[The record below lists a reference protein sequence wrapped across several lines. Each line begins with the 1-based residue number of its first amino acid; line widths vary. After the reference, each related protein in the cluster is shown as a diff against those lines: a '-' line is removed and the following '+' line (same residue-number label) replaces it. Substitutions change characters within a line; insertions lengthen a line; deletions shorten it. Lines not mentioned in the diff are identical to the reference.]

1 MNGVIFFTSRQ
12 MLRNLRRSIAIL
24 GGLTLAVAMGVAT
37 LLYVSGS
44 ASGLTETAL
53 RPVAADLVAHGTTD
67 KVDPAGIAG
76 SYRTQAGV
84 RAAEPLVAADFVSLT
99 SGDGSKTTSPGRV
112 FATTEAFVHQFPFV
126 ATTDGAYAPDAIL
139 LSEASAFRLGVRPG
153 DSVNLAISG
162 AARPYRVSGILDSA
176 AAEPLFASGDPNF
189 EGEFSVVPDVV
200 VMPYNLYRAD
210 SATAVSPTAP
220 TAKVPADAQVYIQL
234 DRSRF
239 AGDPPA
245 AQKQIDAFARGLER
259 QNTGQVK
266 ITDND
271 ASALNRAKKDV
282 LGAKVLF
289 IFLGL
294 PGIAVAGFLA
304 YAASQV
310 FREESRREVG
320 LLRARGANPRQVY
333 ATAAVSA
340 VLLGV
345 AGSLLGTA
353 MGAFAAASAVASGTI
368 NSSQVFNALI
378 LAIPIAL
385 AVAFLAVIVPTILGL
400 RRDITDERRLVQRLH
415 VLPFWERFGLDF
427 AALAASALFFVVT
440 YLAGGF
446 RPTTAEGQN
455 ISLAFYVFLGPLF
468 LWVGL
473 TLFSLRYLGRL
484 MPWAIR
490 QAGRVFPLNGFGGIA
505 TKDLARR
512 PQLASLITVVVAL
525 TLAFGVSLLAFTNT
539 YAQERLRDSRFVV
552 GSDIRVTVSSAG
564 TGGPSAI
571 EPAMNQGSVVGY
583 SGFMRDTKALIGSK
597 RQTMYGIDVPSF
609 RNAAYLPDS
618 FFANGNAN
626 RTLDALATTPNGALV
641 SREEA
646 IGFNIVVGD
655 SLFVRLSST
664 DPSGYRDIE
673 LKVVGITNYF
683 PTSSQ
688 DSDFIMNRAAMSE
701 AAGRNDSRNDVYL
714 VKVTGGQSSSVS
726 KAIQQAMPT
735 GTVAKFED
743 LQTAARVDESSL
755 TNLNVTG
762 LGGIQQTFG
771 YVLVAGAMFAFV
783 ATLIS
788 TRKKDLSTMR
798 ALGASLG
805 QVRRFVAAQA
815 VAVAA
820 TSLAVGVPVGLALGW
835 LLVRLLAI
843 IFPIP
848 IDHTVL
854 ISSGSVLFLA
864 GSLGTVVLALLAA
877 SAAIARTSV
886 GATLRDQ

>member
-1 MNGVIFFTSRQ
+1 
-12 MLRNLRRSIAIL
+12 MLRNLRRSIGIL

-53 RPVAADLVAHGTTD
+53 RPVAADLVAHGTND
-67 KVDPAGIAG
+67 RVDPGVLAAAYGN
-76 SYRTQAGV
+76 QVGV
-84 RAAEPLVAADFVSLT
+84 RAAQPLVAADFVSLT
-99 SGDGSKTTSPGRV
+99 SSDASKSTSPGKV
-112 FATTEAFVHQFPFV
+112 FATTDAFVRQFPFV
-126 ATTDGAYAPDAIL
+126 ATTEGAFASDAIL
-139 LSEASAFRLGVRPG
+139 LSEASAFRLGVQPG
-153 DSVNLAISG
+153 DSVSLAISG
-162 AARPYRVSGILDSA
+162 VPKSYRVSGILDSA

-210 SATAVSPTAP
+210 SLSVISPTAP
-220 TAKVPADAQVYIQL
+220 TAKVPADAQVYVQL

-239 AGDPPA
+239 AGDPPT

-266 ITDND
+266 VTDND
-271 ASALNRAKKDV
+271 ASALNRAKNDV

-340 VLLGV
+340 VILGIV
-345 AGSLLGTA
+345 GSFLGTVI
-353 MGAFAAASAVASGTI
+353 GTFAAAAAVGSGSMG
-368 NSSQVFNALI
+368 SSQILNALL
-378 LAIPIAL
+378 LAVPIAL
-385 AVAFLAVIVPTILGL
+385 AVAFLAVIVPTVLGL
-400 RRDITDERRLVQRLH
+400 RRDIIDERRVVQR
-415 VLPFWERFGLDF
+415 VQTPPFWERFGLDF
-427 AALAASALFFVVT
+427 ASLAASALFFGIT

-446 RPTTAEGQN
+446 KPTTAEGQN

-468 LWVGL
+468 LWIGL
-473 TLFSLRYLGRL
+473 TLFSLRYLARL
-484 MPWAIR
+484 MPWVIR
-490 QAGRVFPLNGFGGIA
+490 QSGRIFPLDGFGGIA
-505 TKDLARR
+505 VKDLARR
-512 PQLASLITVVVAL
+512 PQLASLITAVVAL

-552 GSDIRVTVSSAG
+552 GSDIRVTMSSAG
-564 TGGPSAI
+564 NSGPSAI
-571 EPAMNQGSVVGY
+571 EPAMRQSSVTGY
-583 SGFMRDTKALIGSK
+583 TGFMRDTKALIGSK

-609 RNAAYLPDS
+609 RNAAHLPDS
-618 FFANGNAN
+618 FFANGSAA
-626 RTLDALATTPNGALV
+626 RTLEALAATPNGALV

-664 DPSGYRDIE
+664 DASGYRDVE

-688 DSDFIMNRAAMSE
+688 DSDFIMNRAAMAE
-701 AAGRNDSRNDVYL
+701 ASGRTDSRNDVYL
-714 VKVTGGQSSSVS
+714 VKVAGGQSSSAS
-726 KAIQQAMPT
+726 KAIQQAMPA

-771 YVLVAGAMFAFV
+771 YALVAGAMFAFV

-815 VAVAA
+815 AAVAA
-820 TSLAVGVPVGLALGW
+820 TSLAVGMPVGMALGW
-835 LLVRLLAI
+835 VLVRLLAI

-848 IDHTVL
+848 VDHTVL
-854 ISSGSVLFLA
+854 VSSGTLLFIG
-864 GSLGTVVLALLAA
+864 GSLAAVVVALLVA
-877 SAAIARTSV
+877 SAALARTVV
-886 GATLRDQ
+886 GTTLREL